1 VKTNVDRKRYRST
14 IMFWSAIL
22 SMSFFMGLFKFLN
35 AISLLGSGN
44 VRFLLLNFFAMG
56 FFGEAH
62 FTDGCATLGRHKEYY
77 LMWPKIKAVLFEFVN
92 GDVKRCSNAELKCF
106 DEKSIKIF
114 WLKSPAEIFIRLDTN
129 VGPVLVP
136 QSLVGKF
143 KSSLS
148 LKGG

>member
-1 VKTNVDRKRYRST
+1 
-14 IMFWSAIL
+14 
-22 SMSFFMGLFKFLN
+22 MSFFMGLFKFLN

-114 WLKSPAEIFIRLDTN
+114 WLKSPAEIFIRLDTKCWSCACAAEF
-129 VGPVLVP
+129 GWKI
-136 QSLVGKF
+136 QIFSE
-143 KSSLS
+143 S
-148 LKGG
+148 KGRIGASV